1 MELNSKNIKNSK
13 HKQKRPK
20 KLGLISL
27 ELKTASVLFTKQFK
41 AFHLEC
47 PSFGTESKF
56 ISTLTDISSY
66 HYHGK
71 HSSPEKCLCGQ
82 NTVYYL
88 RVDFP
93 CCIIFMCL
101 RM

>member
-1 MELNSKNIKNSK
+1 MELNLKNNKNLK
-13 HKQKRPK
+13 NKQKRPK

-27 ELKTASVLFTKQFK
+27 QLKTASVLFTKQFK

-56 ISTLTDISSY
+56 ISTLTDNSSY
-66 HYHGK
+66 HCHGK
-71 HSSPEKCLCGQ
+71 HSSPEKCLYVQ

-93 CCIIFMCL
+93 RCIIFMRL